1 MFTLI
6 LVPLDGSPLA
16 AGALPYAVT
25 LARQSGARLLLVR
38 ASLVRLPP
46 PPDTY
51 EARLVADEG
60 AYLERTAGLLRE
72 QGVDVETALRF
83 ADPAEA
89 IVEEARARGADLIA
103 MTSRGHGGLGRLV
116 FGSVATAVVE
126 RAPAPVLLLTREADT
141 ERDGAPFDVAP
152 RVLVPL
158 DGSPAAEAAL
168 PAAKDL
174 ATTLGS
180 GLVLLR
186 VIPAHAPV
194 PLVTREPGRESSS
207 AVAAARGYLRRI
219 ADQLPPAV
227 QPVELDV
234 RAGKPADAI
243 VAAARGH
250 RAALVVMAT
259 RDYGDALSLFNS
271 VAAAVLREADLPLV
285 LVRPASVDRTR

>member
-6 LVPLDGSPLA
+6 LVPLDGSPLS
-16 AGALPYAVT
+16 AGALPYAVA
-25 LARQSGARLLLVR
+25 LARPSGARLLLVR

-51 EARLVADEG
+51 EARLVADES

-116 FGSVATAVVE
+116 FGSVAAAVVE
-126 RAPAPVLLLTREADT
+126 RAPAPVLLLTEADV

-168 PAAKDL
+168 PAANDL
-174 ATTLGS
+174 AATLAG

-186 VIPAHAPV
+186 VVPAHAPV
-194 PLVTREPGRESSS
+194 PLLTREPGGESGP
-207 AVAAARGYLRRI
+207 AVAAARDYLRRI

-271 VAAAVLREADLPLV
+271 VAAAVLREAGLPLV
-285 LVRPASVDRTR
+285 LVRPTSDDDTT